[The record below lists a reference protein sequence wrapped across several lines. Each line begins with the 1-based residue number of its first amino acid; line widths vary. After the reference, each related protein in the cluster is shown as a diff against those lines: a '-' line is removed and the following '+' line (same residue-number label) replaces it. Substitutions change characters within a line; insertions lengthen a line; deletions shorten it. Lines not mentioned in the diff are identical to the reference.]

1 LLRYSYS
8 NRMGGLEK
16 YQQMLNAEFM
26 EHNLLRTNEQS
37 QQPAAAQSDSWLTR
51 EDLAE
56 RLKLPKSTLNQWAC
70 RGLGPRYAVFGRH
83 ARYRL
88 SDVIAWEES
97 QFSGGDAA

>member
-1 LLRYSYS
+1 
-8 NRMGGLEK
+8 
-16 YQQMLNAEFM
+16 MLNAECM
-26 EHNLLRTNEQS
+26 EHNLLRICEHAP
-37 QQPAAAQSDSWLTR
+37 QPVAVQTDPWLTR

>member
-1 LLRYSYS
+1 
-8 NRMGGLEK
+8 
-16 YQQMLNAEFM
+16 MLNAECM
-26 EHNLLRTNEQS
+26 EHNLSRIYEHLP
-37 QQPAAAQSDSWLTR
+37 QPVAAQSDPWLTR